1 MNESEKMLNI
11 IHKNN
16 KRVQQEEALE
26 EYYRELEEEKEQIK
40 EQRHRKIEII
50 CLVIALISMLILGYL
65 YNEKSVKGCME
76 SGHTETFCRYAG
88 E

>member
-16 KRVQQEEALE
+16 KKVQQEEALE
-26 EYYRELEEEKEQIK
+26 EYYRELEEEKEQAK
-40 EQRHRKIEII
+40 EQRHRKIEIV

-76 SGHTETFCRYAG
+76 AGHTENFCRYAG